1 MKFFDDKEEVID
13 IQLTQFG
20 KHLLS
25 MGKWKPTYYAFF
37 DDNIIYDSSFA
48 GITEPQN
55 STEPRIQE
63 NTPQMHTQH
72 VFSGRETDFLKIVGS
87 KDDPFEREED
97 KINVQST
104 PERDYSLVSPLGSS
118 EYGSQAAPR
127 WSVKVLQGKITNT
140 EGFLT
145 GSYRTLKIPQL
156 EMALTYTIH
165 PQDILDYP
173 GRESFGQ
180 IDAEDLA
187 LGVFPDGSFFEVQ
200 EETILLDLDELNV
213 PFDVENFD
221 IEVFEM
227 EEATLPGT
235 SNPTIQNLNQLY
247 FEHKKPQIVN
257 NILVADTPDK
267 SLIQKDS
274 NYVGYYFDVFVDDE
288 IDPSVMATSVDIL
301 RSKGLYVDSAYH
313 RPIIPLVAT
322 AAELYRDTTS
332 TTLVVCADDNAQ
344 KAPKA
349 SIVAKSGPFIATKK
363 PFDSGDEN
371 S

>member
-25 MGKWKPTYYAFF
+25 LGKWKPSYYAFF
-37 DDNIIYDSSFA
+37 DDNIIYDGQSA
-48 GITEPQN
+48 EIDETQN
-55 STEPRIQE
+55 AIETRIQE

-72 VFSGRETDFLKIVGS
+72 VFSGRETDFLKILAA
-87 KDDPFEREED
+87 KEDELLREED

-104 PERDYSLVSPLGSS
+104 PEKDYSLVSPLGSS
-118 EYGSQAAPR
+118 EYGAQTAPR
-127 WSVKVLQGKITNT
+127 WSVKVLEGKILGT
-140 EGFLT
+140 EDFLT

-156 EMALTYTIH
+156 EMSLTYTVH

-187 LGVFPDGSFFEVQ
+187 LGVFPDGTFFEVQ

-227 EEATLPGT
+227 EEATLPGV
-235 SNPTIQNLNQLY
+235 SNPTVQNLNQLY
-247 FEHKKPQIVN
+247 FEKRAPQIVN
-257 NILVADTPDK
+257 NILVSDMPDNT
-267 SLIQKDS
+267 LISKDS
-274 NYVGYYFDVFVDDE
+274 SYVEYYFDVYVDDE
-288 IDPSVMATSVDIL
+288 IDPGVMASSVDKL
-301 RSKGLYVDSAYH
+301 RSKGIYVDSGYH
-313 RPIIPLVAT
+313 RPEIPFVAT
-322 AAELYRDTTS
+322 AANLYEDINS
-332 TTLVVCADDNAQ
+332 TTLVVCSDENAQ
-344 KAPKA
+344 QAPKA
-349 SIVAKSGPFIATKK
+349 SIVAKSGPFIPAKK
-363 PFDSGDEN
+363 PFDTSGEK
-371 S
+371 